1 LLLVVAAGLA
11 AVSQCPICS
20 REVLMAAPNIV
31 SPTSITLKQI
41 SSTVGTAAI
50 TLVTCAADR
59 AVKVSTLYAA
69 NVQGTNAGDITI
81 RVSDGTAT
89 HAVCS
94 TVSVPADASLLVVD
108 RNSPVYLEEGDR
120 IEAIASATGT
130 IEIVGSFEEIA

>member
-1 LLLVVAAGLA
+1 
-11 AVSQCPICS
+11 
-20 REVLMAAPNIV
+20 MTAPNV
-31 SPTSITLKQI
+31 NAPGSITLKQF

-50 TLVTCAADR
+50 TLVTCATDK

-69 NVQGTNAGDITI
+69 NVQGSNAGDITI

-94 TVSVPADASLLVVD
+94 TVSVPADASLIVVD

-130 IEIVGSFEEIA
+130 IQIVGSFEEIA

>member
-1 LLLVVAAGLA
+1 
-11 AVSQCPICS
+11 
-20 REVLMAAPNIV
+20 MAAPNIV

-41 SSTVGTAAI
+41 SSTVGTSAV
-50 TLVTCAADR
+50 TLVTCATDK
-59 AVKVSTLYAA
+59 AVKVSTLLAA

-94 TVSVPADASLLVVD
+94 TVSVPADASVIVVD
-108 RNSPVYLEEGDR
+108 RNSPVFLEEGDSV
-120 IEAIASATGT
+120 EAIASATGT

>member
-1 LLLVVAAGLA
+1 
-11 AVSQCPICS
+11 
-20 REVLMAAPNIV
+20 MAAPNINA
-31 SPTSITLKQI
+31 SSATILLKGFR
-41 SSTVGTAAI
+41 STVGTAAI

-69 NVQGTNAGDITI
+69 NVQGTNAGDITL

-94 TVSVPADASLLVVD
+94 TVSVPADASVIVVD
-108 RNSPVYLEEGDR
+108 RNSPIYLEEGDK
-120 IEAIASATGT
+120 IEAIASASGT

>member
-1 LLLVVAAGLA
+1 
-11 AVSQCPICS
+11 
-20 REVLMAAPNIV
+20 MAAPNIKA
-31 SPTSITLKQI
+31 PTSITLRQF

-69 NVQGTNAGDITI
+69 NVQGSNAGDITI

-94 TVSVPADASLLVVD
+94 TVSVPADASVIVVD

-120 IEAIASATGT
+120 IEAIASAAGT